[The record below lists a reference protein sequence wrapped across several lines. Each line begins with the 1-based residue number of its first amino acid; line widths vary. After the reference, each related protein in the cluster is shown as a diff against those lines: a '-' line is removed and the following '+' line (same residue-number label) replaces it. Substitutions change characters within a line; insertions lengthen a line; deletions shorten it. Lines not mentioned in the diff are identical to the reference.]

1 MKKTELLNDLF
12 SFDGRVIIITGGAG
26 AIGSATA
33 ELLGHLGANVV
44 ITDINQE
51 RVEKVASDIKKK
63 TGKEILGLVADSTD
77 EKQMKE
83 LVDKVVAKF
92 GKISGLVNNVGWG
105 AATDIWGSDTEK
117 MVNSYKLN
125 TLSAYNLTKFC
136 LPYLEKEENASVIFS
151 NSRVG
156 NTPSPEFIEYS
167 TAKAGL
173 LNMAR
178 SMAVVSGPKV
188 RFNTVIIGSVDNG
201 DSTLDAGFTLEML
214 QKINNSMVM
223 KRRGFPMDIA
233 NGIMFLMSKAASWV
247 TGVDLTLD
255 GGGRYESK
263 MPKKEE

>member
-12 SFDGRVIIITGGAG
+12 SFENKVIIITGGAG
-26 AIGSATA
+26 AIGSALA
-33 ELLGHLGANVV
+33 ELLGNLGANVV

-51 RVEKVASDIKKK
+51 RVNKVASEIQKA
-63 TGKEILGLVADSTD
+63 TGKETLGLVADSTD
-77 EKQMKE
+77 ENQMKE

-105 AATDIWGSDTEK
+105 AATPIWGSDTEK

-136 LPYLEKEENASVIFS
+136 MPYLEKEENASVIFS

-167 TAKAGL
+167 TAKAAL
-173 LNMAR
+173 LNMAK
-178 SMAVVSGPKV
+178 SMAVISGPKV

-201 DSTLDAGFTLEML
+201 ESTLDAGFTMEML
-214 QKINNSMVM
+214 QKINDSIVM
-223 KRRGFPMDIA
+223 KRRGFPADIA
-233 NGIMFLMSKAASWV
+233 HGIMFLMSKAASWV

-263 MPKKEE
+263 MPKKED

>member
-1 MKKTELLNDLF
+1 MKKNELLNDLF
-12 SFDGRVIIITGGAG
+12 SFEDRVIIITGGAG
-26 AIGSATA
+26 AIGSALA
-33 ELLGHLGANVV
+33 ELLGNLGANIV
-44 ITDINQE
+44 ITDINE
-51 RVEKVASDIKKK
+51 DRVKKVAAEIEEK
-63 TGKEILGLVADSTD
+63 TGNQTMGVVADSTD
-77 EKQMKE
+77 ENAMKE

-105 AATDIWGSDTEK
+105 AATPIWGSDTEK
-117 MVNSYKLN
+117 MVKSYKLN

-136 LPYLEKEENASVIFS
+136 MPYLEKEENASVVFS

-167 TAKAGL
+167 TAKAAL

-178 SMAVVSGPKV
+178 SMAVIGGPKV

-201 DSTLDAGFTLEML
+201 ESTLDAGFTQEML
-214 QKINNSMVM
+214 DKINNAMVM
-223 KRRGFPMDIA
+223 KRRGYPADIA
-233 NGIMFLMSKAASWV
+233 QGIMFLMSKAASWV

-263 MPKKEE
+263 MPTSD